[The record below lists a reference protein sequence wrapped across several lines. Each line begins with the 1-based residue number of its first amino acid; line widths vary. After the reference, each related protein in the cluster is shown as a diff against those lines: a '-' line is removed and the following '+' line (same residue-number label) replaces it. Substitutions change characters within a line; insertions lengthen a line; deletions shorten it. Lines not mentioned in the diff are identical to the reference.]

1 MRPLPTWRYTLRMA
15 RYAPGL
21 YLLHGGLWSA
31 MNLLALLA
39 GPLAGA
45 FFDRLTGAAPLAGG
59 AAGLLWLLGAVA
71 LGRAALWM
79 LAGAVEITLR
89 FTMSGLVRRN
99 LLAQILA
106 RPGAQGPPLA
116 IGELISRFRD
126 DAYMAEDAV
135 DWSDEII
142 SQGLFA
148 LAAFLVLLT
157 VDAPMALAVVL
168 PMALVVALA
177 QRASAALARYR
188 EAGSAATS
196 RVAGA
201 IGEIVAAAPLLQS
214 AGAEA
219 RAVAYVRRLN
229 ERRRRAMLADRVA
242 TQVADAIAANAASV
256 GAGLVM
262 LLAAGGLRGGSLT
275 VGDVVLFVA
284 YLGIIADFTASLGQ
298 YLAHYRQA
306 GVAFARMDAL
316 LGAAPPEALVA
327 PAPLHLRGPLPE
339 VPPLERG
346 AGQAA
351 DVLIP
356 LVGGPDRALTNDH
369 GRATRAESMAPGLRS
384 LAQPTTEP
392 QNAARPSAT
401 PPALLE
407 ARGLTFRYPAGG
419 GIVGASLRL
428 PQGSL
433 TVVTGRVGAGKT
445 TLLRAV
451 MGLLPCEA
459 GAIRWEGRAVDEPA
473 AFLVPPRAA
482 YTAQAPRL
490 FGETLR
496 QNIMLGLPDD
506 PSAIAAALRHAVL
519 EDDLAGFGAGLETRV
534 GSGGVTLSG
543 GQVQRVA
550 AARMLVRGAELL
562 VIDDLSSALDVATER
577 AIWERLPIGGRTCL
591 AVSHRR
597 AALARADQ
605 IIVLREGRVVAA
617 GALRD
622 LLEAS
627 EELREIWGRPVDQ

>member
-106 RPGAQGPPLA
+106 RPGAQGLPLA
-116 IGELISRFRD
+116 VGELISRFRD

-157 VDAPMALAVVL
+157 VDAPMALIVVL
-168 PMALVVALA
+168 PTALVVALA

-196 RVAGA
+196 QAVGA
-201 IGEIVAAAPLLQS
+201 IGEIVAAAQMLQS

-229 ERRRRAMLADRVA
+229 ERRRRTMLADRVV
-242 TQVADAIAANAASV
+242 TQVADAIAANTASV
-256 GAGLVM
+256 GAGLVL

-339 VPPLERG
+339 VPPLDRG
-346 AGQAA
+346 AGQAEA
-351 DVLIP
+351 DAPVP
-356 LVGGPDRALTNDH
+356 LVGGPDRVPTKDQ
-369 GRATRAESMAPGLRS
+369 GRRTSAETLARGLRS
-384 LAQPTTEP
+384 LAQPTTEL
-392 QNAARPSAT
+392 QNAVLASDM

-407 ARGLTFRYPAGG
+407 AHGLTFRYPAGG

-428 PQGSL
+428 PRGSL

-445 TLLRAV
+445 TLLRAIL
-451 MGLLPCEA
+451 GLLPPEA
-459 GAIRWEGRAVDEPA
+459 GAIRWEGRAVDDPA

-490 FGETLR
+490 FSETLR
-496 QNIMLGLPDD
+496 QNILLGLPDD
-506 PSAIAAALRHAVL
+506 PAAIAAALRHAVL
-519 EDDLAGFGAGLETRV
+519 EEDLAGFGAGLETRV
-534 GSGGVTLSG
+534 GGGGVTLSG
-543 GQVQRVA
+543 GQAQRVA
-550 AARMLVRGAELL
+550 AARMLVRGAALL

-577 AIWERLPIGGRTCL
+577 ALWERLPGGGRTCL

-622 LLEAS
+622 LLETS
-627 EELREIWGRPVDQ
+627 EELREIWAGMS